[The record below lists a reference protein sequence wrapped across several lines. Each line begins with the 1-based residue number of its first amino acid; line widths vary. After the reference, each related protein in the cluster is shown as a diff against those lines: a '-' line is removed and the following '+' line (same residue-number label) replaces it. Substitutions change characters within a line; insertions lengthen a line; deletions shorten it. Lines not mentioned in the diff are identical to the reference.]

1 MSKFTIANLKKTIH
15 YLKRNGLRD
24 TYLAA
29 LERLGQKEDDTY
41 AYEPPSEERLAEQRV
56 WSRTHK
62 AVKFSI
68 LVPAYRTPVAYLEA
82 LLDSV
87 VAQTYPNWELILAEA
102 GTDMTAPGGESP
114 ISAAAQAVGDSRIR
128 YVALGRNGG
137 IAENTNAALK
147 EATGDYIGLL
157 DHDDLLTPDALF
169 EMAAEI
175 ERAREQGIV
184 PGFLYSDEDK
194 CEESGTAFYDLH
206 RKCDFNLDLL
216 LSNNYICH
224 FTVMEAG
231 LMRRLGFRQVYDG
244 AQDHDLVLRAA
255 GELLLG
261 EQGRLQTEGESRIRH
276 IAKVLYHWR
285 CHKNSTAENPESKQ
299 YAYEA
304 GCRAVTDFFVLHHVP
319 CRVEPAA
326 NLGFFKVI
334 YMPDVMAAR
343 ADVGIVGGKLLD
355 GKRRVTGALYTL
367 DGTADYK
374 GLPAGFGGR
383 MHRASLQQDMDTVD
397 IRLMRIRPEL
407 LPLLA
412 EVLSGQ
418 EEWADHVREEQ
429 GRLRV
434 EGLSEEACERLS
446 RELCHKVRAA
456 GYRILWQP
464 EWREKVK

>member
-29 LERLGQKEDDTY
+29 LERLAQKEDESY
-41 AYEPPSEERLAEQRV
+41 AYEPPSEERLAEQRE
-56 WSRTHK
+56 WSRTHN

-68 LVPAYRTPVAYLEA
+68 LVPAYYTPAAYLEA

-87 VAQTYPNWELILAEA
+87 EAQTYPNWELILAEA
-102 GTDMTAPGGESP
+102 GTDMTVPGEVST
-114 ISAAAQAVGDSRIR
+114 IFAAAQAVGDTRIR
-128 YVALGRNGG
+128 YVALGKNSG

-175 ERAREQGIV
+175 ERAGEQGIE

-206 RKCDFNLDLL
+206 QKCDFNLDLL

-231 LMRRLGFRQVYDG
+231 LMRRLGFRQAYDG

-334 YMPDVMAAR
+334 YMPDAMAAR

-429 GRLRV
+429 GRLRA

>member
-29 LERLGQKEDDTY
+29 LERLGQKEDDAY
-41 AYEPPSEERLAEQRV
+41 VYEPPSEERLAEQRV

-231 LMRRLGFRQVYDG
+231 LMRRLGFRQAYDG

-334 YMPDVMAAR
+334 YMPDAMAAR

-429 GRLRV
+429 GRLRA

>member
-1 MSKFTIANLKKTIH
+1 MKKTLY

-29 LERLGQKEDDTY
+29 LERLGQKEDDAY

-231 LMRRLGFRQVYDG
+231 LMRRLGFRQAYDG

-334 YMPDVMAAR
+334 YMPDPMAAR

-429 GRLRV
+429 GRLRA